1 MYRNILKIV
10 LPLLLSVLFSCT
22 SQKKLVYFQGT
33 IPQLKESDIYK
44 LRIYPGDILSINIFT
59 INAEAYP
66 YLAVPADKPSSDNRS
81 AYEKGYVV
89 NEKGEVK
96 LPLIGSVLLT
106 GKTMGEAT
114 QILEAKFKEFMEDP
128 IVTVKKLNFKIT
140 VLGEVNRPGTYQILN
155 EHATLPEVL
164 GMAGDL
170 SVYGDRQK
178 VRIIREE
185 NQQTKDFFIDM
196 TDASSLS
203 AEIYY
208 LHPDDIIYVQPL
220 KRRAFQNI
228 SPSVTIFTSIVTTAV
243 IALTFIIT
251 QTK

>member
-22 SQKKLVYFQGT
+22 SQKKLVYFQGN

-81 AYEKGYVV
+81 AYEKGYIV

-106 GKTMGEAT
+106 GKTMSEAT
-114 QILEAKFKEFMEDP
+114 QILEGKFKEFMEDP
-128 IVTVKKLNFKIT
+128 IVTVKKLNFKVT
-140 VLGEVNRPGTYQILN
+140 VLGEVNRPGTYPILN

-196 TDASSLS
+196 TNASSLS
-203 AEIYY
+203 AETYY

>member
-22 SQKKLVYFQGT
+22 SQKKLVYFQGN

-44 LRIYPGDILSINIFT
+44 LKIYPGDILSINIFT

-81 AYEKGYVV
+81 AYEKGYIV
-89 NEKGEVK
+89 NENGEVK

-106 GKTMGEAT
+106 GKTMSEAT

-128 IVTVKKLNFKIT
+128 IVTVKKLNFKVT
-140 VLGEVNRPGTYQILN
+140 VLGEVNRPGTYPILN

-196 TDASSLS
+196 TNASSLS
-203 AEIYY
+203 AETYY

>member
-1 MYRNILKIV
+1 
-10 LPLLLSVLFSCT
+10 
-22 SQKKLVYFQGT
+22 
-33 IPQLKESDIYK
+33 
-44 LRIYPGDILSINIFT
+44 
-59 INAEAYP
+59 
-66 YLAVPADKPSSDNRS
+66 
-81 AYEKGYVV
+81 
-89 NEKGEVK
+89 
-96 LPLIGSVLLT
+96 
-106 GKTMGEAT
+106 
-114 QILEAKFKEFMEDP
+114 
-128 IVTVKKLNFKIT
+128 
-140 VLGEVNRPGTYQILN
+140 
-155 EHATLPEVL
+155 
-164 GMAGDL
+164 MAGDL

-196 TDASSLS
+196 TNASSLS
-203 AEIYY
+203 AETYY

>member
-196 TDASSLS
+196 TNASSLS
-203 AEIYY
+203 AETYY

>member
-22 SQKKLVYFQGT
+22 SQKKLVYFQGN

-81 AYEKGYVV
+81 AYEKGYIV
-89 NEKGEVK
+89 NENGEVK

-106 GKTMGEAT
+106 GKTMSEAT

-128 IVTVKKLNFKIT
+128 IVTVKKLNFKVT
-140 VLGEVNRPGTYQILN
+140 VLGEVNRPGTYPILN

-196 TDASSLS
+196 TNASSLS
-203 AEIYY
+203 AETYY